1 MPVLSTIKLG
11 GTTMGHK
18 NGDFGTI
25 DYTSNNISVA
35 AQPNSLGELT
45 MTSDTG
51 DLVQCFWDGSQWVCN
66 TISFKNHF
74 QSLNGVVVPQA
85 GAKTNSKAGKGSKSR
100 KK

>member
-1 MPVLSTIKLG
+1 
-11 GTTMGHK
+11 MGHK

-66 TISFKNHF
+66 TISFKNTF
-74 QSLNGVVVPQA
+74 VQLSPYGVV
-85 GAKTNSKAGKGSKSR
+85 GATALNKKEAKVRKGSKSR